1 MLEFVFSKV
10 ADLKGLQHRCF
21 PSKFEKFLRTLILKS
36 RERLLSYEI
45 DSVRGFEWRL
55 IPTKIF
61 MVVVNGD
68 KI

>member
-1 MLEFVFSKV
+1 MLESLFSKV

-21 PSKFEKFLRTLILKS
+21 PEKFLRALILKS
-36 RERLLSYEI
+36 SERLLSYEI

-55 IPTKIF
+55 IPAKIF